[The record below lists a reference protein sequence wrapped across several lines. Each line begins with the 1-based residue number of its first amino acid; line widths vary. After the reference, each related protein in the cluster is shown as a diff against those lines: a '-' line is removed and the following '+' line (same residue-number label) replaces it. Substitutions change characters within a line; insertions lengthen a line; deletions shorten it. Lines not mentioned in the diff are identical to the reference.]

1 MTEPLPHNED
11 YAAMDSSADSPLSCV
26 GLLARVGFRAVL
38 GSIMGLWLCYFAL
51 ITLRSLLIDSE
62 YFAEMATHR
71 LVVVAAG
78 IVITLLAWAILRM
91 FDKHA
96 LGWRIGAAL
105 VVMMPAALLLA
116 MINQRVFA
124 DLDQRIIGQ
133 VRNPAEVQIRHDT
146 AGNMLIDLPDPPGL
160 SPDQLDALQ
169 QKMTEHSWWQQ
180 TTDIAIGRYF
190 LLLAWAALYF
200 ALAYAAE
207 ARLAE
212 RRQGEF
218 RRAAKAAELL
228 SLRYQINPH
237 FLFNT
242 LNSLSALVMTKRVEA
257 AEEMIQTLS
266 TFYRRSLAGDP
277 TAEVKLSEEIAL
289 QQLYLKIES
298 VRFPKRLRAEFVI
311 PPHLESALVPGM
323 ILQPLVENS
332 VKYAVA
338 HNQKPTVITIEA
350 CENAGE
356 LFLTVCDNGEGKAQV
371 KGANS
376 GFGIGLANVRD
387 RLAARFGDSA
397 HVEFGPYDDGYRTI
411 IRLPLNV

>member
-1 MTEPLPHNED
+1 MIE
-11 YAAMDSSADSPLSCV
+11 SSSIIAPVSYTP
-26 GLLARVGFRAVL
+26 RVSFRAVL

-62 YFAEMATHR
+62 YFAEMAAHR
-71 LVVVAAG
+71 LVVVSAG
-78 IVITLLAWAILRM
+78 IVITGLAWVILRL
-91 FDKHA
+91 FDARA
-96 LGWRIGAAL
+96 LGWRIAAAL
-105 VVMMPAALLLA
+105 VVMIPAALVLA
-116 MINQRVFA
+116 MVNQRVFA

-133 VRNPAEVQIRHDT
+133 VRNPSEVQIRHDT
-146 AGNMLIDLPDPPGL
+146 AGNILIDLPDPPGL

-169 QKMTEHSWWQQ
+169 QKMTEHGWWQQ

-212 RRQGEF
+212 RREGEF
-218 RRAAKAAELL
+218 RRAAKAAELQ

-242 LNSLSALVMTKRVEA
+242 LNSLSALVITKRADA

-266 TFYRRSLAGDP
+266 IFYRRSLAGDP
-277 TAEVKLSEEIAL
+277 TAEVTLREEIAL
-289 QQLYLKIES
+289 QQLYLKIEE
-298 VRFPKRLRAEFVI
+298 VRFPKRLRAEYAI
-311 PPHLESALVPGM
+311 PAYLENAKVPGM

-338 HNQKPTVITIEA
+338 PSQKPTIIWIEA
-350 CENAGE
+350 KEEAGE
-356 LFLTVCDNGEGKAQV
+356 LHVIVRDNGKIDAGKVAQE
-371 KGANS
+371 KPANH

-387 RLAARFGDSA
+387 RLAALFGDRA
-397 HVEFGPYDDGYRTI
+397 AVESGPTDDGYRTV